1 MDSTHVCLNGTYVF
15 LYSSYVS
22 MNSSYVSMYYC
33 HGFPIVRFYS
43 LYIDFLVSAWAALM
57 SACIAP
63 IRSKSRSTAEP
74 GRERRDEEVDLFD
87 TLEERPDLVSILCF
101 IIIQEFQSITNQ
113 TRSSNNSN

>member
-1 MDSTHVCLNGTYVF
+1 MSAWTAPMSACITAMDSLLSAF
-15 LYSSYVS
+15 IAS
-22 MNSSYVSMYYC
+22 
-33 HGFPIVRFYS
+33 
-43 LYIDFLVSAWAALM
+43 IDFLVSAWAAPM

-63 IRSKSRSTAEP
+63 IRSKSKSTAEP
-74 GRERRDEEVDLFD
+74 GRERRDEEVDQFD